1 MAWRI
6 PLYLPIPA
14 LSLER
19 PLLTRFL
26 AYLETVMEERPLV
39 LLYLLLRM
47 NDLRPLYPPI
57 AHAMPLLPHWVVN
70 LPSGL
75 YGRWIGITT

>member
-1 MAWRI
+1 M
-6 PLYLPIPA
+6 
-14 LSLER
+14 SLER
-19 PLLTRFL
+19 PLLNRFL

-47 NDLRPLYPPI
+47 NDLRPPYLPI
-57 AHAMPLLPHWVVN
+57 AHAMPLFPYWVVN

-75 YGRWIGITT
+75 YSRWVPITT

>member
-1 MAWRI
+1 M
-6 PLYLPIPA
+6 
-14 LSLER
+14 SLER

-47 NDLRPLYPPI
+47 NDLRPLYSPI
-57 AHAMPLLPHWVVN
+57 AHAMPPSPNGLLIYLVAYMAAGY
-70 LPSGL
+70 L
-75 YGRWIGITT
+75 